1 MITPV
6 YIVLFV
12 FAAIIPALIVVV
24 VCMLRIEALR
34 VDMVTTKHHTD
45 NACQGVADIKTS
57 IMSVSGAIETLH
69 LKFADLTADNHG
81 TRSMVG
87 NLEESVTSLN
97 NKFNSRERVERL
109 AEKRRTREEEQSSP
123 VETVIPGT
131 EQMSMPFAL
140 PQQQPQIIPPRRKF
154 GEQPRF

>member
-1 MITPV
+1 MITPI

-24 VCMLRIEALR
+24 VCMLRIESLR

-57 IMSVSGAIETLH
+57 ILNVSSAIETLH

-81 TRSMVG
+81 TRTMVG

-97 NKFNSRERVERL
+97 NKINSRDRVERL
-109 AEKRRTREEEQSSP
+109 AEKRRAKEEEPSSASP
-123 VETVIPGT
+123 DVIPGT
-131 EQMSMPFAL
+131 EQMIMPFGAL
-140 PQQQPQIIPPRRKF
+140 PQPQIIPPKRKF